1 MQGICR
7 STFFSVKFTVLV
19 TWLEEERWMQRAE
32 TTREQRE
39 KEYHFMEKTLVSSK
53 TEKTY
58 KKSSTAKSMKQ
69 IESQK
74 SKVSV

>member
-1 MQGICR
+1 
-7 STFFSVKFTVLV
+7 
-19 TWLEEERWMQRAE
+19 MQRAE